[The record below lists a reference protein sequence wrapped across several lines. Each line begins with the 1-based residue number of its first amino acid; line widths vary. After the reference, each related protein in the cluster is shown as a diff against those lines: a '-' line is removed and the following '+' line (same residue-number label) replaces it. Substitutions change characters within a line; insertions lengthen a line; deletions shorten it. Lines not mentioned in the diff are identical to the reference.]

1 MKQNVMPIN
10 QNLVWFSSWFTNTS
24 HPVCVKLLW
33 RKTHPCFSKRARRFL
48 FSFLLLLFFILNI
61 TNKKEIHSKETHLI
75 DPLAMFC
82 VTFIS
87 PQLTDADA
95 VDYKEMEILLQ
106 QTRGQIKHPTEGQ
119 ASKLMKSQ
127 PTPTINMKLNDS
139 NNFCITKI
147 SRIFSLL
154 IRIWP

>member
-1 MKQNVMPIN
+1 MLLQTRKKIS
-10 QNLVWFSSWFTNTS
+10 LFFSSS
-24 HPVCVKLLW
+24 
-33 RKTHPCFSKRARRFL
+33 
-48 FSFLLLLFFILNI
+48 SFFFILNI

-95 VDYKEMEILLQ
+95 VDYKEIEILLQ
-106 QTRGQIKHPTEGQ
+106 QKRGQIKHPTEGQ

-127 PTPTINMKLNDS
+127 PTPTINMKLNDR

-154 IRIWP
+154 IRI

>member
-1 MKQNVMPIN
+1 
-10 QNLVWFSSWFTNTS
+10 
-24 HPVCVKLLW
+24 
-33 RKTHPCFSKRARRFL
+33 
-48 FSFLLLLFFILNI
+48 
-61 TNKKEIHSKETHLI
+61 
-75 DPLAMFC
+75 MFC

-154 IRIWP
+154 IRI